1 MIHLTLLSITPGLQA
16 SRPWGRQSTRLCP
29 RTPPRTLCPRTFP
42 KNVHKDAVLKDM
54 PKDVPKDMPR
64 DAMQREAVPK
74 DAVPREAMPKD
85 SDMKGGRGSPTRA
98 PPRRQRP
105 RNQPIRRP
113 CTWSL
118 PRDCHSQSGER
129 RQGSQVC
136 RTWCCQEHWLVELDN
151 ADKQSVAACEADEM
165 KALKL
170 GNKARMALI
179 WGSSR
184 WAIKLRASQGSK
196 DEKGFFT
203 LMGVPMKRSL
213 PCRGGSSGNATEGA
227 PAGG

>member
-1 MIHLTLLSITPGLQA
+1 
-16 SRPWGRQSTRLCP
+16 
-29 RTPPRTLCPRTFP
+29 
-42 KNVHKDAVLKDM
+42 M

-85 SDMKGGRGSPTRA
+85 SAMKGGRGSPTRA

-136 RTWCCQEHWLVELDN
+136 RTRCCQEHWLVELGN

-227 PAGG
+227 PAGGCCQLEVTRLCALTLAWLRPLLLPCGGGLDLGGKRGKSRLCPHTRRDSDIKN